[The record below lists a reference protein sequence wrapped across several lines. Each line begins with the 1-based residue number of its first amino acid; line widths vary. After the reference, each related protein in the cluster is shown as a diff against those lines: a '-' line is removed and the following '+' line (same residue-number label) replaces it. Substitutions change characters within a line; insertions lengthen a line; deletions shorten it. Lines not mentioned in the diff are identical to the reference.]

1 MLAWAW
7 VGRSYCFS
15 PVCSS
20 SVLRRRPSCKR
31 SNQVWPCFGNDFM
44 SPILVELI
52 VLALG
57 LGLLLA
63 ESFADRL
70 NRNVLAIV
78 GIVGLAFVFLLLQFG
93 NFPSTAVAGYTQD
106 KAALFFK
113 KFALITTII
122 VLIMSIDYSDTVRK
136 FVHGISPQAG
146 IGEFYSLPILTCA
159 GMMWM
164 ASATDFVLIFI
175 SLELVT
181 VSFYTLVAFTRRNPA
196 SLEAGAKYLILGAL
210 STGFFVYGITWIYG
224 VTQNTNLAS
233 IAKVLPS
240 IPASDQ
246 TGLLFGAMLVLVGL
260 GFKVAAAPFQF
271 WVPDVY
277 QGAPTPITAFLSV
290 GSKASGFI
298 VLLRVLE
305 AFHTLPAIEAKLQSA
320 IVLLAAATLVYGNLA
335 ALPQTNFKRLL
346 AYSSIGHAGYL
357 LIAVAAIGAMDSG
370 LAVVVYLAAYLLMT
384 LLSFLILVIVSNHAD
399 GDDIVHFNGLGKR
412 SPFLAFGLLVAM
424 MSLAGVPLTAGF
436 LGKFLVF
443 KVAFETGAFF
453 LIALGILTV
462 GCGFYFYLKVVN
474 VMEWKPGPANAAAI
488 PVSRLSMVAML
499 IMVVLIFALG
509 VFPQF

>member
-1 MLAWAW
+1 
-7 VGRSYCFS
+7 
-15 PVCSS
+15 
-20 SVLRRRPSCKR
+20 
-31 SNQVWPCFGNDFM
+31 M

-57 LGLLLA
+57 LALLLA
-63 ESFADRL
+63 ESFAERL
-70 NRNVLAIV
+70 NRNTIAII
-78 GIVGLAFVFLLLQFG
+78 GIIGLACVFLLLQFG
-93 NFPSTAVAGYTQD
+93 SFPASEVAGYTQD

-113 KFALITTII
+113 KFALVTTII

-146 IGEFYSLPILTCA
+146 VGEFYSLPILTCA

-181 VSFYTLVAFTRRNPA
+181 VSFYALVAFTRRNPA
-196 SLEAGAKYLILGAL
+196 SLEAAAKYLILGAL

-233 IAKVLPS
+233 IAKVLPA

-246 TGLLFGAMLVLVGL
+246 PGLLFGAMLVLVGL

-305 AFHTLPAIEAKLQSA
+305 AFQSQPAIESKLSFA
-320 IVLLAAATLVYGNLA
+320 VVILAAATLVYGNLA

-357 LIAVAAIGAMDSG
+357 LMAVASFGAFDAG

-384 LLSFLILVIVSNHAD
+384 LLSFIILIIVAKNSE
-399 GDDIVHFNGLGKR
+399 GDDITHFNGLSKR
-412 SPFLAFGLLVAM
+412 SPFLAFSLLIAM
-424 MSLAGVPLTAGF
+424 ASLAGVPLTAGF

-443 KVAFETGAFF
+443 KVAFESQQF
-453 LIALGILTV
+453 LLIVLAIITV
-462 GCGFYFYLKVVN
+462 GCGFYYYLKVVRA
-474 VMEWKPGPANAAAI
+474 MYWQTTTGAPTAI
-488 PVSRLSMVAML
+488 PVSLLSTITIGAL
-499 IMVVLIFALG
+499 VVLIFLFG
-509 VFPQF
+509 IFPQLGAGLLS